1 MVLPFIFIIQLN
13 TREMKFKFLFF
24 LLSLFSL
31 ENYAQKTVKCLIK
44 TEMGDIKIELF
55 ADKAPVTVANF
66 LKYVDNKLYDGSSF
80 FRVCTPENEKNRKV
94 KIQVV
99 QGGNVPEG
107 KEFAPIQM
115 ETTQQTG
122 IHHLNGTL
130 SMARDAPNT
139 ATSSFF
145 ICINNQ
151 PELDFAGARNPDGQ
165 GFAAFGRVTKGI
177 KVVHKIH
184 VQKDKDQYL
193 IKPVKILSIRRIS

>member
-1 MVLPFIFIIQLN
+1 
-13 TREMKFKFLFF
+13 MKFKILFF
-24 LLSLFSL
+24 LFAALSVGS
-31 ENYAQKTVKCLIK
+31 YAQKKVKCLIK
-44 TEMGDIKIELF
+44 TELGNIKVELY

-66 LKYVDNKLYDGSSF
+66 LKYVDAKLYDGSSF
-80 FRVCTPENEKNRKV
+80 FRVCTPENEKNRKI

-99 QGGNVPEG
+99 QGGDVPEG

-139 ATSSFF
+139 ATSSFS
-145 ICINNQ
+145 ICVNDQ
-151 PELDFAGARNPDGQ
+151 PELDFAGKRNPDGQ
-165 GFAAFGRVTKGI
+165 GFAAFGRVTKGM

-193 IKPVKILSIRRIS
+193 IKPVKILSIRRIK